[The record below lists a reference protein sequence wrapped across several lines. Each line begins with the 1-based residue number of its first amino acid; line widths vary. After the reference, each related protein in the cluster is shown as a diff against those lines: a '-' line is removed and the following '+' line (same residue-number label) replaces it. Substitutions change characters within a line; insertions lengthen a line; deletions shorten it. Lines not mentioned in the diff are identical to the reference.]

1 MLRQG
6 RYQGVPLDLIRK
18 ITIQI
23 LHSLIFLRKHNIVHC
38 DLKPENVLLK
48 QANKSRVKVIDVG
61 SGCFQN

>member
-6 RYQGVPLDLIRK
+6 RYQGVPLDLIHK

-48 QANKSRVKVIDVG
+48 QANKSGVKVIDVG

>member
-48 QANKSRVKVIDVG
+48 QANKSGVKVIDVG